1 MRKQVPPCPPLL
13 RAPGLWD
20 TVAGLLPGGQQEP
33 ANETPALGSDY
44 ERMKSPLIFLGIYFV
59 YRILTNICAPEAW
72 KQGFLPIGKDLLVG
86 RCPAFTR
93 GPLVSLGQGQHMQS
107 LG

>member
-44 ERMKSPLIFLGIYFV
+44 ERMKTFL
-59 YRILTNICAPEAW
+59 L
-72 KQGFLPIGKDLLVG
+72 
-86 RCPAFTR
+86 
-93 GPLVSLGQGQHMQS
+93 
-107 LG
+107 